1 MTTPRVNG
9 EAAADHGT
17 TQSAGRSVSNPGE
30 VERAKRSV
38 SKSGEAGRSWSL
50 VLLIAYLLIRGSLGA
65 VINAPGL
72 ARMNGATSSTF
83 RPSLGGAHP
92 KLARAGRMEDWPT

>member
-17 TQSAGRSVSNPGE
+17 TQSAGRSVSNP
-30 VERAKRSV
+30 
-38 SKSGEAGRSWSL
+38 GEAGRSWSL